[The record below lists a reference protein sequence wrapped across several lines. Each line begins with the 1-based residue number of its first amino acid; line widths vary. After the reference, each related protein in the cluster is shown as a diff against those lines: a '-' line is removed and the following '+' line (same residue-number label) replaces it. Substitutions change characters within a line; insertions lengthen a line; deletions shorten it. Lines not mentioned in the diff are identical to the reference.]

1 MNSRNATKRK
11 THAGCLTKL
20 TATIFCLS
28 APLGQAQGQTPSDS
42 KTSPYQIGIEQN
54 VQAQSSSKY
63 RLKRASGAI
72 TENGLSSNSQSSL
85 LRGQVDD
92 LAKLKH
98 YKLEVIIDKSMSMR
112 HQDCPGNQSRWQWCL
127 KQAENLGDEIARL
140 RPGGITISTFAGQF
154 EVHRDVTGK
163 DIAAI
168 FADTKLS
175 LGTRL
180 SLPLRNRIEEYLA
193 KARTSPKPQEPL
205 LLAVITDGAP
215 APKIEPYLVSDL
227 LIKTSKRLKNGG
239 EIKLVF
245 LQVGAN
251 SNKGRKFLNFLDN
264 KLVDNGANFDLVST
278 VSFEELMQTGLAAA
292 LSNSL
297 ASD

>member
-1 MNSRNATKRK
+1 M
-11 THAGCLTKL
+11 HL
-20 TATIFCLS
+20 TAALFCLS
-28 APLGQAQGQTPSDS
+28 APLGQAQPETLSSQ
-42 KTSPYQIGIEQN
+42 KPYQVGIEQN
-54 VQAQSSSKY
+54 VHRQSGPKY
-63 RLKRASGAI
+63 RLKRKAGAEFD
-72 TENGLSSNSQSSL
+72 TTQNSLSSGTQSSSL
-85 LRGQVDD
+85 TGQVNEI
-92 LAKLKH
+92 AKLKN

-112 HQDCPGNQSRWQWCL
+112 HKDCPDGQSRWQWCL

-140 RPGGITISTFAGQF
+140 RPGGITISTFAGNF
-154 EVHRDVTGK
+154 EVHKDVTGK
-163 DIAAI
+163 DIGAI
-168 FADTKLS
+168 FAGTNLS

-193 KARTSPKPQEPL
+193 KTKTSAKPQEPL

-264 KLVDNGANFDLVST
+264 QLVANGASFDLVST
-278 VSFEELMQTGLAAA
+278 VSFEELMQTGLASA